1 MNNYVL
7 YRKWRPKSFSDL
19 VGQTAIRKTLVNA
32 ISQNRIAHAYLFS
45 GPRGTG
51 KTSTARILA
60 KAINCKTE
68 NIEDRLICNT
78 CENCTDIN
86 SSNSL
91 DLIEIDAASNRG
103 IDEIRSIRDKSNY
116 SPSKSLYKVYVLDE
130 AHMLTKD
137 ASNALLKTLEEP
149 PPHVIFIL
157 ATTEAD
163 KMEPTILS
171 RCQRFDFKKIDNND
185 IFQRLEQIANDEK
198 VNISESAIKRIAEIS
213 EGSLR
218 DAESFLEQ
226 AILSNDEEYID
237 INQINTILGITDS
250 KQIELLQ
257 ESILTGNINQTIQ
270 LINNSVSNNTSI
282 KQLHNSLIIS
292 LRETL
297 ITQASTSNDKERI
310 LHMAKCLK
318 ILVNLDFSKSLNHT
332 SSLEIAAIE
341 ASMLKENEDY
351 IPSKVII
358 NEAPIKTLENTAN
371 QTPENSIE
379 EIIET
384 EKPNIVVPNE
394 NILKDMH
401 SETDNQEKI
410 ETITEQNTEV
420 PNENI
425 LKDMHSETDNQEKI
439 ETIAEQNTEVPNEN
453 IIKSDSWQ
461 SIIEKFAKIK
471 GERFAIGALLRDCRE
486 ASIDNEKLYLSFAS
500 NSNQERFIG
509 ELEHGRIK
517 LDLIESISNTF
528 QISTIKEIV
537 YNDSEKKNNSNNNS
551 VNLSV
556 MKALNWGGQIIEEE
570 VQNDE

>member
-384 EKPNIVVPNE
+384 EKPNI
-394 NILKDMH
+394 
-401 SETDNQEKI
+401 
-410 ETITEQNTEV
+410 EV

-439 ETIAEQNTEVPNEN
+439 ETIAEQNTEVPNENILKDMHSETDNQEKTDTIAEQNTAVPNEN

-517 LDLIESISNTF
+517 LDLIESISKTF
-528 QISTIKEIV
+528 QISTLKEIV

>member
-270 LINNSVSNNTSI
+270 LINNSISNNTSI

-351 IPSKVII
+351 ISSKVII

-384 EKPNIVVPNE
+384 EKPNIEVPNE

-410 ETITEQNTEV
+410 ETIAEQNTEV

-517 LDLIESISNTF
+517 LDLIESISKTF
-528 QISTIKEIV
+528 QISTLKEIV

>member
-7 YRKWRPKSFSDL
+7 YRKWRPKSFSEL
-19 VGQTAIRKTLVNA
+19 VGQTAIRKTLMNA

-68 NIEDRLICNT
+68 NTEEKLICNT
-78 CENCTDIN
+78 CENCIEIN

-116 SPSKSLYKVYVLDE
+116 SPSKSLYKIYVLDE

-149 PPHVIFIL
+149 PPHVVFIL

-185 IFQRLEQIANDEK
+185 IVQRLEQIANYEK

-226 AILSNDEEYID
+226 IILSNDEEYID
-237 INQINTILGITDS
+237 ANQINSILGITDS

-257 ESILTGNINQTIQ
+257 ESILSGNITETIQ
-270 LINNSVSNNTSI
+270 LINNCVSNNTSI
-282 KQLHNSLIIS
+282 KQLHNSLIIT

-297 ITQASTSNDKERI
+297 IHQATTSNNTEQI
-310 LHMAKCLK
+310 LHIAKCLK

-341 ASMLKENEDY
+341 ASMLKENENLESFKRIANEKTINTPKN
-351 IPSKVII
+351 IPSETPTKMI
-358 NEAPIKTLENTAN
+358 NQIDEMVEPNL
-371 QTPENSIE
+371 QDPEGNDQNDPGTDTKNKKSIE
-379 EIIET
+379 ATSEQ
-384 EKPNIVVPNE
+384 KP
-394 NILKDMH
+394 
-401 SETDNQEKI
+401 Q
-410 ETITEQNTEV
+410 IT
-420 PNENI
+420 
-425 LKDMHSETDNQEKI
+425 
-439 ETIAEQNTEVPNEN
+439 NEN
-453 IIKSDSWQ
+453 IIKTESWQ
-461 SIIEKFAKIK
+461 LIIEKFAKIK

-486 ASIDNEKLYLSFAS
+486 ASIDNDKLCLSFAS

-509 ELEHGRIK
+509 ELDHGRIK
-517 LDLIESISNTF
+517 LDLIESISKTF
-528 QISTIKEIV
+528 QIPSLNEIV
-537 YNDSEKKNNSNNNS
+537 YNDTEKKSNSNNNS
-551 VNLSV
+551 MNLSV
-556 MKALNWGGQIIEEE
+556 MKALNWGGQIIEDE

>member
-7 YRKWRPKSFSDL
+7 YRKWRPKSFSEL

-68 NIEDRLICNT
+68 NIEDRLNCNS
-78 CENCTDIN
+78 CENCVDIN

-157 ATTEAD
+157 ATTESD
-163 KMEPTILS
+163 KMESTILS
-171 RCQRFDFKKIDNND
+171 RCQRFDFKRIDNND
-185 IFQRLEQIANDEK
+185 IVSRLIQISNDE
-198 VNISESAIKRIAEIS
+198 NINIAESAILRIAEIS

-226 AILSNDEEYID
+226 VILSNEQEYINTD
-237 INQINTILGITDS
+237 EINKILGITDS
-250 KQIELLQ
+250 RQVEFLQ
-257 ESILTGNINQTIQ
+257 ESILLGNINETLKIINDCV
-270 LINNSVSNNTSI
+270 LNNSSI

-292 LRETL
+292 MRQLL
-297 ITQASTSNDKERI
+297 INESKLTNYNKDII
-310 LHMAKCLK
+310 LHIAKCLK
-318 ILVNLDFSKSLNHT
+318 ILVNLDFSKSLNHA
-332 SSLEIAAIE
+332 SSLEIATIE
-341 ASMLKENEDY
+341 ASIVNENTNYKPVQQIKKIDVENNKQEVQSSIPIVKSNINKEED
-351 IPSKVII
+351 II
-358 NEAPIKTLENTAN
+358 NPT
-371 QTPENSIE
+371 SIDE
-379 EIIET
+379 
-384 EKPNIVVPNE
+384 PNIQKETISAEISMDKN
-394 NILKDMH
+394 
-401 SETDNQEKI
+401 TDNVNNN
-410 ETITEQNTEV
+410 TIQ
-420 PNENI
+420 
-425 LKDMHSETDNQEKI
+425 SE
-439 ETIAEQNTEVPNEN
+439 
-453 IIKSDSWQ
+453 SWQ
-461 SIIEKFAKIK
+461 VILEKFAKIK
-471 GERFAIGALLRDCRE
+471 GERFSIGALLRDCKPP
-486 ASIDNEKLYLSFAS
+486 SISENNLSLTFKS
-500 NSNQERFIG
+500 NSNQDRFIG
-509 ELEHGRIK
+509 EIEHGSIK
-517 LDLIESISNTF
+517 IDLLESISEIL
-528 QISTIKEIV
+528 QIPTLSEII
-537 YNDSEKKNNSNNNS
+537 YNEDERKNNSHDNG

-570 VQNDE
+570 VQNYE

>member
-384 EKPNIVVPNE
+384 EKPNIEVPNE

-410 ETITEQNTEV
+410 EIIAEQNTEV

-517 LDLIESISNTF
+517 LDLIESISKTF
-528 QISTIKEIV
+528 QISTLKEIV

>member
-7 YRKWRPKSFSDL
+7 YRKWRPKSFSEL

-78 CENCTDIN
+78 CENCIDIN

-116 SPSKSLYKVYVLDE
+116 SPSKSMYKVYVLDE

-149 PPHVIFIL
+149 PPHVVFIL

-171 RCQRFDFKKIDNND
+171 RCQRFDFKKIDTTD
-185 IFQRLEQIANDEK
+185 TVQRLEQIANDEK

-226 AILSNDEEYID
+226 IILSNDEEYID
-237 INQINTILGITDS
+237 TDQINTILGITDV
-250 KQIELLQ
+250 KQIELLR
-257 ESILTGNINQTIQ
+257 EAILTGNINQTIQ
-270 LINNSVSNNTSI
+270 LINTSVNNNTSI
-282 KQLHNSLIIS
+282 KQLHNSLILS
-292 LRETL
+292 FREYL
-297 ITQASTSNDKERI
+297 INLANTSNVKDQI
-310 LHMAKCLK
+310 LHIAKCLK
-318 ILVNLDFSKSLNHT
+318 IFVNLDFSKSLNHA
-332 SSLEIAAIE
+332 SSIEIAAIE
-341 ASMLKENEDY
+341 ASMLRENENY
-351 IPSKVII
+351 ISPEVAIKEPSI
-358 NEAPIKTLENTAN
+358 NKSKIESTEA
-371 QTPENSIE
+371 IE
-379 EIIET
+379 KSMDIDIET
-384 EKPNIVVPNE
+384 IN
-394 NILKDMH
+394 
-401 SETDNQEKI
+401 TDNQDSNEANADLEMEKQQEI
-410 ETITEQNTEV
+410 ETISKQ
-420 PNENI
+420 
-425 LKDMHSETDNQEKI
+425 NQEI
-439 ETIAEQNTEVPNEN
+439 VSEN
-453 IIKSDSWQ
+453 IIKSEAWQ
-461 SIIEKFAKIK
+461 LVIEKFAKIK
-471 GERFAIGALLRDCRE
+471 GERFAIGALLRDCKE
-486 ASIDNEKLYLSFAS
+486 ASIDNNNLYLSFAS
-500 NSNQERFIG
+500 NSNQERFVG
-509 ELEHGRIK
+509 ELEHGKIK
-517 LDLIESISNTF
+517 LDLIESISQF
-528 QISTIKEIV
+528 LQIPRLNEIV
-537 YNDSEKKNNSNNNS
+537 YNDEGKNNNSNNNS

-556 MKALNWGGQIIEEE
+556 MKALNWGGKIIEEE
-570 VQNDE
+570 VKNDE

>member
-7 YRKWRPKSFSDL
+7 YRKWRPKSFSEL

-78 CENCTDIN
+78 CENCIDIN
-86 SSNSL
+86 LSNSL

-171 RCQRFDFKKIDNND
+171 RCQRFDFKKIDDND
-185 IFQRLEQIANDEK
+185 IVQRLVQIANDEK
-198 VNISESAIKRIAEIS
+198 VNVSESAIKRIAEIS
-213 EGSLR
+213 EGGLR

-226 AILSNDEEYID
+226 IILSNDEEYID
-237 INQINTILGITDS
+237 TDQINTILGITDS

-257 ESILTGNINQTIQ
+257 ESILTGNISQTIQ
-270 LINNSVSNNTSI
+270 LINNSVSNNSSI

-292 LRETL
+292 LRQNL
-297 ITQASTSNDKERI
+297 IDQATNSNDKEQI

-318 ILVNLDFSKSLNHT
+318 ILVNLDFSKSLNHA

-341 ASMLKENEDY
+341 ASMIKENY
-351 IPSKVII
+351 IPSRITTSEPII
-358 NEAPIKTLENTAN
+358 NTIANTAN
-371 QTPENSIE
+371 KTPEKSID
-379 EIIET
+379 EIIEKK
-384 EKPNIVVPNE
+384 KPNIEVNNE
-394 NILKDMH
+394 NMPKEMNLNSKD
-401 SETDNQEKI
+401 QEKVDRI
-410 ETITEQNTEV
+410 SEHNTEIV
-420 PNENI
+420 
-425 LKDMHSETDNQEKI
+425 
-439 ETIAEQNTEVPNEN
+439 NEN
-453 IIKSDSWQ
+453 IIKSESWQ
-461 SIIEKFAKIK
+461 FIIEKFAKIK

-486 ASIDNEKLYLSFAS
+486 ASINNEKLYLSFAS

-528 QISTIKEIV
+528 QIPTLNEIV
-537 YNDSEKKNNSNNNS
+537 YNDSGKKNNTNNNS
-551 VNLSV
+551 INLSV
-556 MKALNWGGQIIEEE
+556 MKALNWGGQIIEAE

>member
-351 IPSKVII
+351 ISSKVII

-384 EKPNIVVPNE
+384 EKPNIEVPNE

-410 ETITEQNTEV
+410 EIIAEQNTEV

-517 LDLIESISNTF
+517 LDLIESISKTF
-528 QISTIKEIV
+528 QISTLKEIV

-570 VQNDE
+570 VQNNE

>member
-7 YRKWRPKSFSDL
+7 YRKWRPKSFSEL

-78 CENCTDIN
+78 CENCIDIN
-86 SSNSL
+86 LSNSL

-171 RCQRFDFKKIDNND
+171 RCQRFDFKKIDDND
-185 IFQRLEQIANDEK
+185 IVQRLVQIANDEK
-198 VNISESAIKRIAEIS
+198 VNVSESAIKRIAEIS

-226 AILSNDEEYID
+226 IILSNDEEYID
-237 INQINTILGITDS
+237 TDQINTILGITDL

-257 ESILTGNINQTIQ
+257 ESILTGNISQTIQ
-270 LINNSVSNNTSI
+270 LINNSVSNNSSI

-292 LRETL
+292 LRQNL
-297 ITQASTSNDKERI
+297 IDQATNSNDKEQI

-318 ILVNLDFSKSLNHT
+318 ILVNLDFSKSLNHA

-341 ASMLKENEDY
+341 ASMIKENY
-351 IPSKVII
+351 IPSRITTSEPII
-358 NEAPIKTLENTAN
+358 NTIANTAN
-371 QTPENSIE
+371 KTPEKSID
-379 EIIET
+379 EIIEKK
-384 EKPNIVVPNE
+384 KPNIEVNNE
-394 NILKDMH
+394 NMPKEMNLNSKD
-401 SETDNQEKI
+401 QEKVDKI
-410 ETITEQNTEV
+410 SEHNTEIV
-420 PNENI
+420 
-425 LKDMHSETDNQEKI
+425 
-439 ETIAEQNTEVPNEN
+439 NEN
-453 IIKSDSWQ
+453 IIKSESWQ
-461 SIIEKFAKIK
+461 FIIEKFAKIK

-486 ASIDNEKLYLSFAS
+486 ASINNEKLYLSFAS

-509 ELEHGRIK
+509 ELEYGRIK

-528 QISTIKEIV
+528 QIPTLNEIV
-537 YNDSEKKNNSNNNS
+537 YNDSGKKNNTNNNS
-551 VNLSV
+551 INLSV

>member
-351 IPSKVII
+351 ISSKVII

-384 EKPNIVVPNE
+384 EKPNIEVPNE

-401 SETDNQEKI
+401 SETDNQEKT
-410 ETITEQNTEV
+410 ETIAEQNTEV

-517 LDLIESISNTF
+517 LDLIESISKTF
-528 QISTIKEIV
+528 QISTLKEIV

>member
-384 EKPNIVVPNE
+384 EKPNIEVPNE

-410 ETITEQNTEV
+410 ETIAEQNTEV

-517 LDLIESISNTF
+517 LDLIESISKTF
-528 QISTIKEIV
+528 QISTLKEIV

>member
-517 LDLIESISNTF
+517 LDLIESISKTF
-528 QISTIKEIV
+528 QISTLKEIV

>member
-351 IPSKVII
+351 ISSKVII

-384 EKPNIVVPNE
+384 EKPNIEVPNE

-410 ETITEQNTEV
+410 ETIAEQNTEV

-517 LDLIESISNTF
+517 LDLIESISKTF
-528 QISTIKEIV
+528 QISTLKEIV

>member
-351 IPSKVII
+351 ISSKVII

-384 EKPNIVVPNE
+384 EKPNIEVPNE

-410 ETITEQNTEV
+410 EIIAEQNTEV

-517 LDLIESISNTF
+517 LDLIESISKTF
-528 QISTIKEIV
+528 QISTLKEIV

>member
-7 YRKWRPKSFSDL
+7 YRKWRPKSFSEL

-78 CENCTDIN
+78 CENCIDIN
-86 SSNSL
+86 LSNSL

-171 RCQRFDFKKIDNND
+171 RCQRFDFKKIDDND
-185 IFQRLEQIANDEK
+185 IVQRLVQIANDEK
-198 VNISESAIKRIAEIS
+198 VNVSESAIKRIAEIS

-226 AILSNDEEYID
+226 IILSNDEEYID
-237 INQINTILGITDS
+237 TDQINTILGITDS

-257 ESILTGNINQTIQ
+257 ESILTGNISQTIQ
-270 LINNSVSNNTSI
+270 LINNSVSNNSSI

-292 LRETL
+292 LRQNL
-297 ITQASTSNDKERI
+297 IDQATNSNDKEQI

-318 ILVNLDFSKSLNHT
+318 ILVNLDFSKSLNHA

-341 ASMLKENEDY
+341 ASMIKENY
-351 IPSKVII
+351 IPSRITTSEPII
-358 NEAPIKTLENTAN
+358 NTIANTAN
-371 QTPENSIE
+371 KTPEKSID
-379 EIIET
+379 EIIEKK
-384 EKPNIVVPNE
+384 KPNIEVNNE
-394 NILKDMH
+394 NMPKEMNLNSKD
-401 SETDNQEKI
+401 QEKVDKI
-410 ETITEQNTEV
+410 SEHNTEIV
-420 PNENI
+420 
-425 LKDMHSETDNQEKI
+425 
-439 ETIAEQNTEVPNEN
+439 NEN
-453 IIKSDSWQ
+453 IIKSESWQ
-461 SIIEKFAKIK
+461 FIIEKFAKIK

-486 ASIDNEKLYLSFAS
+486 ASINNEKLYLSFAS

-528 QISTIKEIV
+528 QIPTLNEIV
-537 YNDSEKKNNSNNNS
+537 YNDSGKKNNTNNNS
-551 VNLSV
+551 INLSV

>member
-7 YRKWRPKSFSDL
+7 YRKWRPKSFSEL

-78 CENCTDIN
+78 CENCIDIN

-116 SPSKSLYKVYVLDE
+116 SPSKSMYKVYVLDE

-149 PPHVIFIL
+149 PPHVVFIL

-171 RCQRFDFKKIDNND
+171 RCQRFDFKKIDTTD
-185 IFQRLEQIANDEK
+185 TVQRLEQIANDEK

-226 AILSNDEEYID
+226 IILSNDEEYID
-237 INQINTILGITDS
+237 TDQINTILGITDV
-250 KQIELLQ
+250 KQIELLR
-257 ESILTGNINQTIQ
+257 EAILTGNINQTIQ
-270 LINNSVSNNTSI
+270 LINTSVNNNTSI
-282 KQLHNSLIIS
+282 KQLHNSLILS
-292 LRETL
+292 FREYL
-297 ITQASTSNDKERI
+297 INLANTSNVKDQI
-310 LHMAKCLK
+310 MHIAKCLK
-318 ILVNLDFSKSLNHT
+318 IFVNLDFSKSLNHA
-332 SSLEIAAIE
+332 SSIEIAAIE
-341 ASMLKENEDY
+341 ASMLRENENY
-351 IPSKVII
+351 ISPEVAIKEPSI
-358 NEAPIKTLENTAN
+358 NK
-371 QTPENSIE
+371 SKIE
-379 EIIET
+379 PTETIEKSMDIDIET
-384 EKPNIVVPNE
+384 IN
-394 NILKDMH
+394 
-401 SETDNQEKI
+401 TDNQDSNEANADLEMEKQQEI
-410 ETITEQNTEV
+410 ETISKQ
-420 PNENI
+420 
-425 LKDMHSETDNQEKI
+425 NQEI
-439 ETIAEQNTEVPNEN
+439 VSEN
-453 IIKSDSWQ
+453 IIKSEAWQ
-461 SIIEKFAKIK
+461 LVIEKFAKIK
-471 GERFAIGALLRDCRE
+471 GERFAIGALLRDCKE
-486 ASIDNEKLYLSFAS
+486 ASIDNNNLYLSFAS
-500 NSNQERFIG
+500 NSNQERFVG
-509 ELEHGRIK
+509 ELEHGKIK
-517 LDLIESISNTF
+517 LDLIESISQF
-528 QISTIKEIV
+528 LQIPRLNEIV
-537 YNDSEKKNNSNNNS
+537 YNDEGKKNNSNNNS

-556 MKALNWGGQIIEEE
+556 MKALNWGGKIIEEE
-570 VQNDE
+570 VKNDE

>member
-185 IFQRLEQIANDEK
+185 IFLRLEQIANDEK

-384 EKPNIVVPNE
+384 EKPNI
-394 NILKDMH
+394 
-401 SETDNQEKI
+401 
-410 ETITEQNTEV
+410 EV

-486 ASIDNEKLYLSFAS
+486 ASINNEKLYLSFAS

-517 LDLIESISNTF
+517 LDLIESISKTF
-528 QISTIKEIV
+528 QISTLKEIV

>member
-7 YRKWRPKSFSDL
+7 YRKWRPKSFSEL

-78 CENCTDIN
+78 CENCIDIN
-86 SSNSL
+86 LSNSL

-171 RCQRFDFKKIDNND
+171 RCQRFDFKKIDDND
-185 IFQRLEQIANDEK
+185 IVQRLVQIANDEK
-198 VNISESAIKRIAEIS
+198 VNVSESAIKRIAEIS

-226 AILSNDEEYID
+226 IILSNDEEYID
-237 INQINTILGITDS
+237 TDQINTILGITDS

-257 ESILTGNINQTIQ
+257 ESILTGNISQTIQ
-270 LINNSVSNNTSI
+270 LINNSVSNNSSI

-292 LRETL
+292 LRQNL
-297 ITQASTSNDKERI
+297 IDQATNSNDKEQI

-318 ILVNLDFSKSLNHT
+318 ILVNLDFSKSLNHA

-341 ASMLKENEDY
+341 ASMIKENY
-351 IPSKVII
+351 IPSRITTSEPII
-358 NEAPIKTLENTAN
+358 NTIANTAN
-371 QTPENSIE
+371 KTPEKSIDEIIEKKKPNIEVNNENMLAQTPEKSID
-379 EIIET
+379 EIIEKK
-384 EKPNIVVPNE
+384 KPNIEVNNE
-394 NILKDMH
+394 NMPKEMNLNSKD
-401 SETDNQEKI
+401 QEKVDKI
-410 ETITEQNTEV
+410 SEHNTEIV
-420 PNENI
+420 
-425 LKDMHSETDNQEKI
+425 
-439 ETIAEQNTEVPNEN
+439 NEN
-453 IIKSDSWQ
+453 IIKSESWQ
-461 SIIEKFAKIK
+461 FIIEKFAKIK

-486 ASIDNEKLYLSFAS
+486 ASINNEKLYLSFAS

-528 QISTIKEIV
+528 QIPTLNEIV
-537 YNDSEKKNNSNNNS
+537 YNDSGKKNNTNNNS
-551 VNLSV
+551 INLSV